1 MLSRTTGRPLNGAD
15 DSVQFTL
22 ARLPWMAQ
30 AGVGAG
36 MSAACAACFHLFW
49 ATPMRDERASHER
62 ALATAHRNLAAAV
75 RAEKRLPEGRRHIA
89 ALRARLEKLQGADPR
104 DSDAA
109 AVLRAVQ
116 ALAEQS
122 GLWITGFK
130 PVAPAVRGSVTEW
143 SVVLE
148 FDGTYASVVAFV
160 QRVGDDPRLLGL
172 TALRLRGHERTEDES
187 TLTGACRLTT
197 FVLGDVAAARTAKPG
212 TAAPVHQTVT
222 GEHAA
227 AAGLP

>member
-1 MLSRTTGRPLNGAD
+1 MGRRLNGAD
-15 DSVQFTL
+15 DPVQFTL
-22 ARLPWMAQ
+22 ARLPWAAQ
-30 AGVGAG
+30 AGVGVG

-49 ATPMRDERASHER
+49 ATPMRDELASQER

-75 RAEKRLPEGRRHIA
+75 GAEKRLPEGRRRLA
-89 ALRARLEKLQGADPR
+89 ALRSRLEGLRGADPR
-104 DSDAA
+104 DADPA
-109 AVLRAVQ
+109 AVLRGAQ

-130 PVAPAVRGSVTEW
+130 PAPPAVRGSVTEW

-148 FDGTYASVVAFV
+148 FDGTYASVVSFL

-172 TALRLRGHERTEDES
+172 TALRLRAHERTEDES
-187 TLTGACRLTT
+187 TLAGACRLTT
-197 FVLGDVAAARTAKPG
+197 FVLGGVAAAGDAKPA
-212 TAAPVHQTVT
+212 TATPVHPTPT
-222 GEHAA
+222 REHAA